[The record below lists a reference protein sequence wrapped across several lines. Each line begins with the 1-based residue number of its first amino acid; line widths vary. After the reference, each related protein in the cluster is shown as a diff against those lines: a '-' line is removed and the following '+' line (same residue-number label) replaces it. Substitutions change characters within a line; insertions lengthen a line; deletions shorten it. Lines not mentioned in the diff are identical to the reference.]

1 MATNEK
7 RISMHPDLMF
17 MTSGKT
23 KKNKQPKEKT
33 NDVKIRAPPKTK
45 NQTLRKQSLLRMIR
59 KHQDEKH
66 RQQLQLI
73 SGNAHMQQSTQPM
86 NNIMKDT
93 FEFMNNIRDKHI
105 NNHTVKN
112 NNFNQI
118 EMTPHTTHLTQQH
131 NQENHSNQNNNS
143 NTMTTFDSNENIHS
157 NTDNT
162 NMNTNTPHQSVE
174 NIVVNDDSVRFH
186 VNVPHKDAEPKYGC
200 LKNGSLPTYRS
211 YHTTNA
217 STQKHLPS
225 LNHNNTN
232 VGISNQN
239 TSGSFQKQNA
249 ELNALQ
255 KYTAH
260 RNQIHDKQKKI
271 IRRTFNVGKNNKEKK
286 ISVLISNKKIRSN
299 TTLKL
304 QELKDV
310 SIYQVKKDLIKR
322 GLIRVGCITPE
333 SVLRQMYTVV
343 HSMCGS
349 VQNHNSELLLHNYL
363 HTE

>member
-1 MATNEK
+1 
-7 RISMHPDLMF
+7 
-17 MTSGKT
+17 
-23 KKNKQPKEKT
+23 
-33 NDVKIRAPPKTK
+33 
-45 NQTLRKQSLLRMIR
+45 
-59 KHQDEKH
+59 
-66 RQQLQLI
+66 
-73 SGNAHMQQSTQPM
+73 
-86 NNIMKDT
+86 MKDT

-131 NQENHSNQNNNS
+131 NPHNSQNHSNQNNNS
-143 NTMTTFDSNENIHS
+143 NTMTTLDSNENIHS

-217 STQKHLPS
+217 STQKHLPIM
-225 LNHNNTN
+225 NNTN
-232 VGISNQN
+232 VGTSNQN

-271 IRRTFNVGKNNKEKK
+271 IRRTFNVGKNNKQKK